1 MSTTFERPGVAE
13 LRQEIAVFRR
23 NWPWLVLLGVALVG
37 AGVLALASLAVA
49 SLATAVSCPQLGSCE
64 MAIPFRGPLG
74 SATTTGCGWR
84 AAEHNLLCCA

>member
-37 AGVLALASLAVA
+37 AG
-49 SLATAVSCPQLGSCE
+49 
-64 MAIPFRGPLG
+64 
-74 SATTTGCGWR
+74 
-84 AAEHNLLCCA
+84 